1 MSRILLLEWSHK
13 NLGSATSHLFFL
25 ICIGFRFATELA
37 LKLLRLLSECSNFSS
52 HPILHLSSQS
62 MYRREHSALLQL
74 CQYVF
79 LHVKPPSQPP
89 NHFHLLLQIS
99 GTHCQIICHPF
110 QLFLL
115 SEELSNITYS
125 CLLTLTVVRNLVR
138 SNQLNVSRFVIQR
151 QLLPSHSPEIP
162 CRPSK
167 GVPSE
172 RLRLVKW
179 FISHRL
185 HGACVNLVLLT
196 YLVSAAIRNELHW
209 LPIGKRIQFKIA
221 LVRHCIVGAA
231 PEYLTEL
238 CRPVSSSSGRQS
250 LRSVSRGDLVVP
262 RFRLRRSGYRAFAV
276 SGPHVWNSLPTEIRQ
291 SCNNLLQLKSKLK
304 TFCSSSPEPF
314 CGSI

>member
-1 MSRILLLEWSHK
+1 MSRILLLEWSQI

-25 ICIGFRFATELA
+25 ICIGSRFATELA

-62 MYRREHSALLQL
+62 MYRREHSALIQL
-74 CQYVF
+74 RQYVF

-115 SEELSNITYS
+115 LKELSNITHS

-138 SNQLNVSRFVIQR
+138 SNQLNVSHFVTQR

-172 RLRLVKW
+172 RLRLVK
-179 FISHRL
+179 
-185 HGACVNLVLLT
+185 
-196 YLVSAAIRNELHW
+196 
-209 LPIGKRIQFKIA
+209 
-221 LVRHCIVGAA
+221 
-231 PEYLTEL
+231 
-238 CRPVSSSSGRQS
+238 
-250 LRSVSRGDLVVP
+250 
-262 RFRLRRSGYRAFAV
+262 
-276 SGPHVWNSLPTEIRQ
+276 
-291 SCNNLLQLKSKLK
+291 
-304 TFCSSSPEPF
+304 
-314 CGSI
+314 